1 MQMKTTPTAMA
12 VTRLTAPLGAQV
24 TGMDLANAGTA
35 QADTIRELL
44 MEHMVLFFPNQHLNH
59 KAHVALGRHF
69 GHLEGHPHLTNP
81 VSEHPE
87 IFELAASRGGV
98 ADEWHSDLT
107 FQEKP
112 SVMSILNMLK
122 CPPVGGDTLWANMV
136 QAYEGLSAPMRDLC
150 DGLTALHDAAP
161 HGRSDMSAIH
171 PVVRVHPVTGRKS
184 LFVNE
189 HFTRRI
195 VEMSHEESQLLL
207 SYLARWV
214 SNPRFVVRYR
224 WSQGT
229 IAIWDNRCTQ
239 HFVINDFEGERV
251 IQRVTV
257 VGDEPKAAAPA
268 RWPASVRVQA
278 ISATSR
284 FDAQLNNHL
293 NKRQD
298 ISKRQGS
305 AA

>member
-1 MQMKTTPTAMA
+1 MQMKTTATATT
-12 VTRLTAPLGAQV
+12 VTRLAAPLGAQV
-24 TGMDLANAGTA
+24 RGLDLANAGPA
-35 QADTIRELL
+35 QADTIRQLL
-44 MEHMVLFFPNQHLNH
+44 TEHMVLFFPDQRLDL
-59 KAHVALGRHF
+59 KAHVALGQHF
-69 GHLEGHPHLTNP
+69 GRLEGHPHLKNP
-81 VSEHPE
+81 IPEHPE

-107 FQEKP
+107 FQAQP
-112 SVMSILNMLK
+112 SVMSILHMIK
-122 CPPVGGDTLWANMV
+122 CPQVGGDTQWANMV
-136 QAYEGLSAPMRDLC
+136 QAYESLSAPMRDLC

-161 HGRSDMSAIH
+161 HGRSELTAIH
-171 PVVRVHPVTGRKS
+171 PVVRIHPVSGRKS

-195 VEMSHEESQLLL
+195 VEMSHEESQSLL

-268 RWPASVRVQA
+268 RWPASVRLQA
-278 ISATSR
+278 VGATSR
-284 FDAQLNNHL
+284 FDSQLNKHL
-293 NKRQD
+293 
-298 ISKRQGS
+298 SLRQG
-305 AA
+305 